1 MRYPTSTGNSA
12 GIRIA
17 TRRTMIRQI
26 VVFSVVVAAAASA
39 ADVPAPSVPHWQSLA
54 GQVATCRDS
63 KPRRFDIQ
71 MGESILDL
79 GQGLKTT
86 AWTFNGTI
94 PGPVIEACVGD
105 TVTLAVTNTGA
116 MAHGLD
122 THAFR
127 IDAAKFGPINPGERR
142 EIVGTVRTPGVFM
155 YHCANGEMTDQHI
168 KMGMA
173 GLMIVYPRTPVL
185 PPAAHE
191 LAVIRNGVYGTPND
205 AGVIQSDSKAMERNT
220 PSFFLFN
227 GSLEHAPIHVRAGDR
242 VRVYFVN
249 AGPGVAAF
257 HVIGTILDTV
267 RVSGNPANSLTGV
280 QTWEVGAGNG
290 ASIDFTIPEAG
301 KFLLVDHD
309 QLAHLADGFV
319 VPFVAGK

>member
-1 MRYPTSTGNSA
+1 MRCHVGRY
-12 GIRIA
+12 IA
-17 TRRTMIRQI
+17 
-26 VVFSVVVAAAASA
+26 VVVISIAAATA
-39 ADVPAPSVPHWQSLA
+39 AYGEGPVRTPVPHWQSLA
-54 GQVATCRDS
+54 GQAKICGHPT
-63 KPRRFDIQ
+63 PRTYDIE
-71 MGESILDL
+71 MGEVALDL

-94 PGPVIEACVGD
+94 PGPILEACVGD
-105 TVTLAVTNTGA
+105 TVTLNVTNKGT

-127 IDAAKFGPINPGERR
+127 IDAAKFGPINQGETRA
-142 EIVGTVRTPGVFM
+142 INGTVKTPGVFM

-185 PPAAHE
+185 PPARE
-191 LAVIRNGVYGTPND
+191 LAVIRNGVYGTASD
-205 AGVIQSDSKAMERNT
+205 TGVIQSDSKAMERNT

-227 GSLEHAPIHVRAGDR
+227 GFLAHEPIHVRAGER

-267 RVSGNPANSLTGV
+267 RISGNPANTLTGV

-309 QLAHLADGFV
+309 QLAHLVDGFV
-319 VPFVAGK
+319 IPFVAGN